1 MAGLL
6 DFMDSDE
13 ARFGLSLLSAA
24 GPQAVPASFGQR
36 MASAMSSFEAQKRAA
51 EERQAMQAYRE
62 MQTEALRQQ
71 AAERQMKVGAQ
82 QRLQEQLMA
91 ADPSGRLALMGQLD
105 PQGAAKMLAP
115 QRPQVGNIDPSKF
128 TPQSVAQFSQ
138 TGDFNVL
145 QPAAPAPAAPAPT
158 QLEKLQ
164 ALRAQLT
171 PDDPRLAEVN
181 AAIRKE
187 TQFAP
192 PASIQVGLQS
202 PVPFQ
207 MPGGQIGYIQPPNRP
222 GAAPQV
228 LEVGGAPVVRPTEDG
243 KPTEGNAKAA
253 TYLGQMQSASKL
265 LNNIDPSG
273 AISPVRIAAAQS
285 PLTNFAAGQPAQQAA
300 QAQNQWAEAFLRAK
314 TGAAATE
321 QEVKLNVRTF
331 FPQPGD
337 SQEVIAQKAQ
347 ARLQAERDVMPQLG
361 PLRRN
366 FEQPQA
372 QQQGQPQGQ
381 PKAQSRMVR
390 LDDGSSVAAQLGP
403 DGNYYVTRN
412 GKRYRVEE

>member
-6 DFMDSDE
+6 DIFDNDQ
-13 ARFGLSLLSAA
+13 ARFGLGLLAAA
-24 GPQAVPASFGQR
+24 GPQERPMSFGQR
-36 MASAMSSFEAQKRAA
+36 MAGAVAAFDQQKRAE
-51 EERQAMQAYRE
+51 EERRAMQAYRE

-128 TPQSVAQFSQ
+128 TPQSVARFSQ

-145 QPAAPAPAAPAPT
+145 QPVAPTPAAPAPT
-158 QLEKLQ
+158 QLERLQ

-171 PDDPRLAEVN
+171 PDDPRMAEVN

-192 PASIQVGLQS
+192 PTQIQVGLQS
-202 PVPFQ
+202 PVPYQ
-207 MPGGQIGYIQPPNRP
+207 LPNGQVGYIQPPNRP

-228 LEVGGAPVVRPTEDG
+228 LEYGGAPVIRPAGGDG
-243 KPTEGNAKAA
+243 KVPAEIQRMNIAGATMGTLLSDYEKWLSQNNPRDLSVQMNPAA
-253 TYLGQMQSASKL
+253 RA
-265 LNNIDPSG
+265 D
-273 AISPVRIAAAQS
+273 
-285 PLTNFAAGQPAQQAA
+285 A
-300 QAQNQWAEAFLRAK
+300 QALMKNIQLQFKELQGLGALTGPDVAIMESALSDPFSFKGAFYGPDGLRSQIGRARQLIEER
-314 TGAAATE
+314 TRATASTQGQAGE
-321 QEVKLNVRTF
+321 Q
-331 FPQPGD
+331 
-337 SQEVIAQKAQ
+337 
-347 ARLQAERDVMPQLG
+347 
-361 PLRRN
+361 RRN

-372 QQQGQPQGQ
+372 QPQGQ
-381 PKAQSRMVR
+381 PKAQSKMVK